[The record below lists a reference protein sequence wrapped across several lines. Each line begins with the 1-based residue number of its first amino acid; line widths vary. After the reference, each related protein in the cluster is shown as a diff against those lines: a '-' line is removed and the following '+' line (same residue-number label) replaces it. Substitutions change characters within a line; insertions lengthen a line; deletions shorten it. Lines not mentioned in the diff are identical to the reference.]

1 LLQQKLVL
9 KNSKENWQMM
19 ELLVVVQELGL
30 QMIQK

>member
-9 KNSKENWQMM
+9 RNSKENWQMM
-19 ELLVVVQELGL
+19 ELFVVVQEPGL